1 MGAALIAAFWIMIPA
16 YVPNS
21 AAAAL
26 GGGTPVDLGKNWRD
40 GRRIL
45 GDGKTYRGFFLG
57 VAAGIAVGV
66 LQIALR
72 ETFNWSSLPEHTF
85 VTVTLLAAGALLG
98 DMAKSFF
105 KRRLGKE
112 SGEEWLIA
120 DQYDLVVGAF
130 VLLLLFQY
138 EWVVRYVDLLVFLW
152 ILILTPLLH
161 RAANIIG
168 YLIGVK
174 KVPW

>member
-1 MGAALIAAFWIMIPA
+1 MVPA

-45 GDGKTYRGFFLG
+45 GDGKTFRGFFLG
-57 VAAGIAVGV
+57 VAAGIAVG
-66 LQIALR
+66 LIQIVLR
-72 ETFNWSSLPEHTF
+72 ETFGWSSLPEHTF

-130 VLLLLFQY
+130 VLLLIFQY

-152 ILILTPLLH
+152 ILVLTPLLH

>member
-1 MGAALIAAFWIMIPA
+1 MVPA

-45 GDGKTYRGFFLG
+45 GDGKTFRGFFLG
-57 VAAGIAVGV
+57 VAAGVAVG
-66 LQIALR
+66 LIQIALR
-72 ETFNWSSLPEHTF
+72 EAFGWSSLPEHTI

-130 VLLLLFQY
+130 VLLLIFQY

-152 ILILTPLLH
+152 ILVLTPLLH